1 MDANSL
7 KVSSDLPERCFF
19 FSIKVIKLL
28 KPLNFFGLFQSLITQ
43 FLKAATS
50 VGANI
55 TESKFSVSR
64 KEFCRYYEIA
74 LKSGNEAKYWLRLLI
89 QTHDDINKKTADNIL
104 SELTELT
111 AIIAASIKTMRK
123 KK

>member
-89 QTHDDINKKTADNIL
+89 QTHYDINKKTADNIL

>member
-19 FSIKVIKLL
+19 FSIKVIALL

-55 TESKFSVSR
+55 TESKFSER
-64 KEFCRYYEIA
+64 KKEFCRYYEVA
-74 LKSGNEAKYWLRLLI
+74 LKSGNEAKYWLILLI

-104 SELTELT
+104 S
-111 AIIAASIKTMRK
+111 
-123 KK
+123 